1 MLWALLTPWA
11 EANLS
16 FTGLE
21 RQHRLKQQYCSVV
34 GNSRIKMKEEPL
46 YVFISNGSYAYC
58 QSELGLLPEEF
69 LP

>member
-21 RQHRLKQQYCSVV
+21 TQRLKQQYCSVV
-34 GNSRIKMKEEPL
+34 GNSRIKMKEESL
-46 YVFISNGSYAYC
+46 YLFISNGSYAYC
-58 QSELGLLPEEF
+58 QSELGLLLEEF